1 MSITI
6 LIASVALGAL
16 GAVLRWLMSQAL
28 GAGRAWQAILFVNV
42 VGSAF
47 AGGVSAVPAFE
58 GALPLVAGL
67 CGGLTTFSTLAV
79 QLLPGDHTRRAS
91 RLIALGLAHALGGV
105 GACLGA
111 FALVSTLFV

>member
-1 MSITI
+1 MSATI

-28 GAGRAWQAILFVNV
+28 GAGRSWQAILFVNI
-42 VGSAF
+42 VGSAI
-47 AGGVSAVPAFE
+47 AGGVSAFPAAE

-79 QLLPGDHTRRAS
+79 QLLPGDHTQRIF

-105 GACLGA
+105 GTCLGA
-111 FALVSTLFV
+111 FALVSTLLV